1 MQVMH
6 SQSIRQAPTQPWPL
20 VTRDGGIITGN
31 CDCKAGLGS
40 TCTHVAALLFR
51 VEAAVRIR
59 ETKTV
64 TQEKAYWL
72 LPTCTKE
79 VTPAPVCDIDFSS
92 AKKRRQLFAASVK
105 SLETACTAAPCV
117 TTSLVT
123 TPVRPSRDVPRAT
136 DAEATAFLS
145 QLAATGRRS
154 AILSITAPFNT
165 PFIPRAT
172 SNRFPSSLDDFKAD
186 DCLHMSRS
194 ELTDYCNNLMVTVST
209 CQAVKVEKATRAQA
223 SCKLWFRYRTGR
235 VTASRMKAVC
245 ATNVTKPSV
254 SLIKA
259 ICYPEAML
267 FKSAAT
273 TWGCDHERE
282 ARTAYLKD
290 MMTQHTHFE
299 IRESGLVINPDYP
312 CLGATP
318 DGIVSC
324 DCCGTGVVELK
335 CPYCAKSATDH
346 SCLTTDSSNCT
357 TLKHSHQYY
366 YQVQTQLFVCD
377 VTYADFVVW
386 VAGKFHHERIFRDD
400 GFWEDICLRAQWF
413 FHNVIL
419 LELTGRFFTRLAV
432 ADSAHTSLGK

>member
-1 MQVMH
+1 
-6 SQSIRQAPTQPWPL
+6 
-20 VTRDGGIITGN
+20 
-31 CDCKAGLGS
+31 
-40 TCTHVAALLFR
+40 
-51 VEAAVRIR
+51 
-59 ETKTV
+59 
-64 TQEKAYWL
+64 
-72 LPTCTKE
+72 
-79 VTPAPVCDIDFSS
+79 
-92 AKKRRQLFAASVK
+92 
-105 SLETACTAAPCV
+105 
-117 TTSLVT
+117 
-123 TPVRPSRDVPRAT
+123 
-136 DAEATAFLS
+136 
-145 QLAATGRRS
+145 
-154 AILSITAPFNT
+154 
-165 PFIPRAT
+165 
-172 SNRFPSSLDDFKAD
+172 
-186 DCLHMSRS
+186 
-194 ELTDYCNNLMVTVST
+194 
-209 CQAVKVEKATRAQA
+209 
-223 SCKLWFRYRTGR
+223 
-235 VTASRMKAVC
+235 MKAVC

-290 MMTQHTHFE
+290 MVTQHTHFE

-318 DGIVSC
+318 DGIV
-324 DCCGTGVVELK
+324 
-335 CPYCAKSATDH
+335 
-346 SCLTTDSSNCT
+346 
-357 TLKHSHQYY
+357 KHSHQYN